1 MASLFLLGRE
11 LGLQDDAEHLDREP
25 KYARHAGRSQ
35 ATPQQH
41 HLGITRGDMRGH
53 QRVDEEKKAD
63 HEHGIDDEAEWR
75 GEFSERR
82 RHGKRRD

>member
-11 LGLQDDAEHLDREP
+11 LGLQHDAEHLDREP
-25 KYARHAGRSQ
+25 KYARHAGRGQ
-35 ATPQQH
+35 AAPQQH
-41 HLGITRGDMRGH
+41 HLGITRGDMRSH
-53 QRVDEEKKAD
+53 QRVDVEKKAD

-82 RHGKRRD
+82 RHRKMRD